1 MGIKKEGVM
10 KKSLSVVLVVAL
22 LLVVA
27 AWVLL
32 KENHGKSEHDSA
44 GSQQDVAKIVVFTS
58 IVPQTYFVKRIGG
71 ERVEVQALVKPG
83 SSPATYEPSP
93 RQMAALSDAKLF
105 FRIGVPFENGFIPKI
120 EGVTKG
126 LHVVDTRNGIELR
139 KMTAHHHHDEHNHEE
154 DDHHKHHDHDHDA
167 HAGHHDEH
175 EHDHDEHGHDDH
187 HEDEH
192 KHEEHHHHHGG
203 KDPHIWLSPRLVKIQ
218 ARTIADAL
226 IEVDPE
232 SKALFEKNL
241 NAFLSD
247 LDQLD
252 SELADA
258 LAPVSGKTFMV
269 FHPAWGY
276 LADDYGLKQESIEI
290 EGKDPSAQRLA
301 QITEMAKD
309 EGVRVIFVQPQ
320 FSKESATNIA
330 DGIGGAVI
338 AIDPLSPDYLK
349 NMQHIAN
356 TVREALQKQQ

>member
-1 MGIKKEGVM
+1 M
-10 KKSLSVVLVVAL
+10 KKSLSVVLVVASL
-22 LLVVA
+22 LIVA
-27 AWVLL
+27 AWVFL

-44 GSQQDVAKIVVFTS
+44 GSQQDVEKIVVFTS

-71 ERVEVQALVKPG
+71 ERIEVQALVKPG
-83 SSPATYEPSP
+83 NSPATYEPSP
-93 RQMAALSDAKLF
+93 RQMAALSNAKLF

-120 EGVTKG
+120 KAVIKG
-126 LHVVDTRNGIELR
+126 LRIVDTRNGIELR
-139 KMTAHHHHDEHNHEE
+139 KMTAHHYDEDGHEE
-154 DDHHKHHDHDHDA
+154 EHHDHDA
-167 HAGHHDEH
+167 HSGHDEH
-175 EHDHDEHGHDDH
+175 EHEG
-187 HEDEH
+187 
-192 KHEEHHHHHGG
+192 HHHGG

-226 IEVDPE
+226 IEVEPD

-252 SELADA
+252 SELSDA
-258 LAPVSGKTFMV
+258 LAPVSGQTFMV

-301 QITEMAKD
+301 QIAEMAKNED
-309 EGVRVIFVQPQ
+309 VRVIFVQPQ

-330 DGIGGAVI
+330 ESIGGAVI
-338 AIDPLSPDYLK
+338 AIDPLSPDYLN